1 MRISELSRRS
11 GAPVSTLKYFL
22 REGLLR
28 EGERLSGNQTSYDES
43 HVQRVQLV
51 RALLETGGLSISAA
65 KRVLA
70 TLDDESTSL
79 AHTFEAAQHAL
90 GIGRGGSPRTAASDA
105 SRERVARLTADRSW
119 QISPENPGLEISA
132 RVLDGLAAIGHE
144 PSDAYLAAYAA
155 AADTIADADL
165 EALRERE
172 SPDLVAELMVVGTVL
187 GDTLI
192 AGLRR
197 LAQESATEHLFPV
210 AGTGADAQPP
220 GTRQPRRTGSK

>member
-1 MRISELSRRS
+1 MR
-11 GAPVSTLKYFL
+11 K
-22 REGLLR
+22 
-28 EGERLSGNQTSYDES
+28 
-43 HVQRVQLV
+43 
-51 RALLETGGLSISAA
+51 SA
-65 KRVLA
+65 R
-70 TLDDESTSL
+70 
-79 AHTFEAAQHAL
+79 
-90 GIGRGGSPRTAASDA
+90 A
-105 SRERVARLTADRSW
+105 SR
-119 QISPENPGLEISA
+119 GLI
-132 RVLDGLAAIGHE
+132 
-144 PSDAYLAAYAA
+144 A

-220 GTRQPRRTGSK
+220 GTREPRRTGSK